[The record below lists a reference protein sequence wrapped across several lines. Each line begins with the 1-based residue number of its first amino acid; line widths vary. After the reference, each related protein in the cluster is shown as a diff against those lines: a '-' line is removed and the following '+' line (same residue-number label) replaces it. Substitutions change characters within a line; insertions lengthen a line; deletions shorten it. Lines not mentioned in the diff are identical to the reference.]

1 MHALV
6 RGATESFACG
16 NKAARGEI
24 FRTPHEKA
32 GVQFEGEQVATT
44 ICSNSLA
51 KRCFG
56 IAWSSLHLKS
66 GGVCALSKAK
76 FRDVERN
83 EGADF

>member
-1 MHALV
+1 
-6 RGATESFACG
+6 
-16 NKAARGEI
+16 
-24 FRTPHEKA
+24 
-32 GVQFEGEQVATT
+32 VQFEGEQVATT
-44 ICSNSLA
+44 MCSNSLA